1 MDNFESKMTIKQ
13 KQLVDCGYATEEE
26 LEDELEGATDLEEE
40 EKILEEDSKNKQ
52 LVNCGYA
59 TAEEVGQTVKNAQ
72 KALDAILGNKGLNQN
87 QKEGLFLDA
96 LCGK

>member
-26 LEDELEGATDLEEE
+26 VEEE
-40 EKILEEDSKNKQ
+40 EIIKN
-52 LVNCGYA
+52 
-59 TAEEVGQTVKNAQ
+59 TQ
-72 KALDAILGNKGLNQN
+72 KALNVILGKG
-87 QKEGLFLDA
+87 KHKHLDSGRKLDGFVTA